1 MAGFHR
7 VTHGT
12 EDPVIFRVVARDPG
26 RASLGTAP
34 PPWAAMKIGITCY
47 PTYGGSGAVATEL
60 GLDLARRGHEVHFI
74 TYDSPFRLH
83 GYTERIYFHQVETR
97 MGRYPLFDHF
107 PYTLALA
114 SKQYEVVLS
123 EGLEILHVHYAIPHA
138 TTAYLAREMLKGQQP
153 LKVITTLHG
162 TDITLVGQESSFYG
176 ITKFSIEQSDE
187 VTAVSTYL
195 RDETYRAFGCVSCD
209 VKVIPN
215 FVNLQEYKPGEPDA
229 KSKSSL
235 APEGGKV
242 ITHVSNFREVKRVK
256 DVVRVFARIR
266 RAMPATLI
274 MVGDGPER
282 VDAENEARELGVT
295 ADVRFLGRLD
305 SVASLLQAT
314 DLFLLP
320 SQTESF
326 GLAALEA
333 MACGSPVV
341 ASRAGGLPE
350 VVDDGINGIL
360 EPVGSVEAMGR
371 RAVELLRDPRRYA
384 AMREAAIG
392 KAREF
397 SADRIVP
404 MYEHLY
410 EEVLRGTPAVSRADG
425 R

>member
-1 MAGFHR
+1 
-7 VTHGT
+7 
-12 EDPVIFRVVARDPG
+12 
-26 RASLGTAP
+26 
-34 PPWAAMKIGITCY
+34 MKIGITCY

-60 GLDLARRGHEVHFI
+60 GLELARRGHEVHFI

-114 SKQYEVVLS
+114 SKQHEVVLS

-138 TTAYLAREMLKGQQP
+138 TTAYLAREMLKGERP
-153 LKVITTLHG
+153 LRVITTLHG
-162 TDITLVGQESSFYG
+162 TDITLVGQESSFYA

-187 VTAVSTYL
+187 VTAVSSSL
-195 RDETYRAFGCVSCD
+195 RDETYRAFGCVSSD
-209 VKVIPN
+209 VRVIPN
-215 FVNLQEYKPGEPDA
+215 FVNLREYHPVEPGA
-229 KSKSSL
+229 RSSL
-235 APEGGKV
+235 APEGTRV

-282 VDAENEARELGVT
+282 VDAESEARELNVAG
-295 ADVRFLGRLD
+295 DVRFLGRLD
-305 SVASLLQAT
+305 SVASLLQAS

-350 VVDDGINGIL
+350 VIDDGVSGIL

-371 RAVELLRDPRRYA
+371 RAVELLRDPERHAGMCR
-384 AMREAAIG
+384 AAIA
-392 KAREF
+392 KAEEF

-404 MYEHLY
+404 MYEALY
-410 EEVLRGTPAVSRADG
+410 QEVLR
-425 R
+425 

>member
-1 MAGFHR
+1 
-7 VTHGT
+7 
-12 EDPVIFRVVARDPG
+12 
-26 RASLGTAP
+26 
-34 PPWAAMKIGITCY
+34 MKIGITCY

-60 GLDLARRGHEVHFI
+60 GLELARRGHEIHFI
-74 TYDSPFRLH
+74 TYDAPFRLH

-114 SKQYEVVLS
+114 SKQHEVALR

-138 TTAYLAREMLKGQQP
+138 TTAYLAREMLKGEQP

-187 VTAVSTYL
+187 VTAVSAYL

-209 VKVIPN
+209 VRVIPN
-215 FVNLQEYKPGEPDA
+215 FVNLREYKPGAPGA
-229 KSKSSL
+229 RSSL

-274 MVGDGPER
+274 MVGDGPDR
-282 VDAENEARELGVT
+282 VDAEHEAAELGVT

-305 SVASLLQAT
+305 SVASLLQAS

-341 ASRAGGLPE
+341 ATRAGGIPE
-350 VVDDGINGIL
+350 VVDDGVTGIL
-360 EPVGSVEAMGR
+360 VRYDEKDPDTFERDLAAGINALVADPARAEAMGKAGR
-371 RAVELLRDPRRYA
+371 ARAVS
-384 AMREAAIG
+384 
-392 KAREF
+392 EF
-397 SADRIVP
+397 GWDAVATRTES
-404 MYEHLY
+404 LY
-410 EEVLRGTPAVSRADG
+410 RTLTT
-425 R
+425 